1 MKRVKKII
9 CDTCRFKRIRA
20 VGDGHNVYF
29 ARCIAV
35 ECGKVGE
42 DTQLFK
48 KVSSD
53 FINSGT
59 LAVSVRAVRRSKE
72 YCEYHERN
80 FKTFIKDLFNG

>member
-9 CDTCRFKRIRA
+9 CDTCRFKRIHA
-20 VGDGHNVYF
+20 VGDEHTLYF
-29 ARCIAV
+29 SRCIAV

-59 LAVSVRAVRRSKE
+59 LVVPVRSVRWSKE
-72 YCEYHERN
+72 SCKYHERN
-80 FKTFIKDLFNG
+80 FITFIKDLFNG